1 MTNLQDATQKK
12 IETRSKRGDLLLALL
27 ILLSLASVVSLSRF
41 IEARRPPVDVSQ
53 EEERLYVTGPA
64 IKRMSLGFNGLVADW
79 YWMRALQYVGRKALN
94 HPGKIQLDDLSALNL
109 RLLAPLLDTA
119 TTLDPQFMAVYDFGA
134 VVLPAVNETDA
145 IALLN
150 KGIAANPSAWRLYQ
164 HLGYIYWQRGD
175 YAVASKT
182 YGEGSQLPGAPIW
195 MKQMS
200 AQMAAQGGSRA
211 TARQIYL
218 NMIEQSEDEK
228 IRELAARRLAQIYSF
243 DERDAIRKVLAE
255 FAARTGGCASTW
267 KDVNPGLSSAR
278 FKIDGEQQELRLNLD
293 ASSGAPIDP
302 AGTLYRLVKDGC
314 DVDLDPVSTV
324 PYK

>member
-1 MTNLQDATQKK
+1 MMNLQDATQR
-12 IETRSKRGDLLLALL
+12 TTASRSKRGDLLLVMT
-27 ILLSLASVVSLSRF
+27 ILLALASVVSLSRW
-41 IEARRPPVDVSQ
+41 IEAKRPPVDVAQ

-94 HPGKIQLDDLSALNL
+94 HPGRIQLDDLSALNL

-134 VVLPAVNETDA
+134 VVLPAVDDRDA
-145 IALLN
+145 IALLE

-175 YAVASKT
+175 YTVASRI
-182 YGEGSQLPGAPIW
+182 YGEGAELAGAPIW

-200 AQMAAQGGSRA
+200 AQMAAEGGSRA

-218 NMIEQSEDEK
+218 NMLEQSEDEK
-228 IRELAARRLAQIYSF
+228 IRELAARRLAQVYSF
-243 DERDAIRKVLAE
+243 DERDAIRKVLNE
-255 FAARTGGCASTW
+255 YSARTGRCASTW
-267 KDVNPGLSSAR
+267 KDVTLALANAR
-278 FKIDGEQQELRLNLD
+278 FKVDGGEQQLSLNLD
-293 ASSGAPIDP
+293 ASTGAPVDP
-302 AGTLYRLVKDGC
+302 AGMPYRLVKDGC
-314 DVDLDPVSTV
+314 DVDLEPTSTV

>member
-1 MTNLQDATQKK
+1 M
-12 IETRSKRGDLLLALL
+12 RGDILLVMIILLA
-27 ILLSLASVVSLSRF
+27 LASVVSLSRF
-41 IEARRPPVDVSQ
+41 IEARRPPIDISQ

-94 HPGKIQLDDLSALNL
+94 HPGKVQLDDLSALNL

-134 VVLPAVNETDA
+134 VVLPAVNDAEA

-150 KGIAANPSAWRLYQ
+150 KGISANPSAWRLYQ

-175 YAVASKT
+175 YALASKT
-182 YGEGSQLPGAPIW
+182 YGEGAELAGAPIW

-200 AQMAAQGGSRA
+200 AQMAAEGGSRA

-218 NMIEQSEDEK
+218 NMLEQSEDEK
-228 IRELAARRLAQIYSF
+228 IKDLAARRLAQIYSF

-255 FAARTGGCASTW
+255 YSARTGRCASGW
-267 KDVNPGLSSAR
+267 KDVNPALSNAR
-278 FKIDGEQQELRLNLD
+278 FKIDGKPAELRLSLD
-293 ASSGAPIDP
+293 PSTGAPLDP

-314 DVDLDPVSTV
+314 DVDLDPTSTV